1 MQYHKP
7 INNSEVTELLNTFK
21 NEAQIIAGGTDILVE
36 ARNNKNNLK
45 EHWIDIS
52 GIAEL
57 KQIIEI
63 GGQISIGPAVT
74 HSEIIHDDLIK
85 QHTPLLAE
93 ACRVIGSLQIR
104 NRGTIGGNI
113 CNASPC
119 ADAIPALIVLDAR
132 LVINSSS
139 GEHLLPVSEFFIK
152 PYKTVLNPGSWLK
165 EIQIKKMET
174 GNRFAFLKLGRRN
187 ALAISRMNFA
197 VILKITRGNIIE
209 SIQFV
214 PGSVFPIWRRVTEL
228 EEHMQG
234 RRVSKELFEKAGE
247 IVAESMIKES
257 GRRWSTPYK
266 KPVVT
271 ALTTRVLGKAAG
283 LDYE

>member
-36 ARNNKNNLK
+36 ARYNKNNLK
-45 EHWIDIS
+45 KHWIDIS
-52 GIAEL
+52 GIPEL
-57 KQIIEI
+57 KQIIWTS
-63 GGQISIGPAVT
+63 GQISIGSAVT

-85 QHTPLLAE
+85 QHAPLLAE
-93 ACRVIGSLQIR
+93 ACSLIGSLQIR

-119 ADAIPALIVLDAR
+119 ADSIPALIVLDAR

-139 GEHLLPVSEFFIK
+139 GEQLLPVSEFFIK

-165 EIQIKKMET
+165 EIRIKKMKTED
-174 GNRFAFLKLGRRN
+174 RFAFLKLGRRN

-197 VILKITRGNIIE
+197 VILQINQDNIIKTV
-209 SIQFV
+209 QFA
-214 PGSVFPIWRRVTEL
+214 PGSVFPIWKRITEA
-228 EEHMQG
+228 EEFMLG
-234 RRVSKELFEKAGE
+234 KRVSKGLFEKVGK
-247 IVAESMIKES
+247 IVADKMVKES

-266 KPVVT
+266 EPVVA
-271 ALTTRVLGKAAG
+271 ALTARILGKAAG
-283 LDYE
+283 LD